1 MIVRRV
7 PISTA
12 APFDL
17 PAVKAHLRIDRPDDD
32 EALESTARA
41 VVAELEGY
49 AQLALLDQSI
59 TVSLPAWPSL
69 DDWPLPVAPLLDPAS
84 LSVTIAGT
92 PFAEFGAVP
101 GLRPA
106 LYPTGIVPEGRV
118 VIGYTAGFGPSWA
131 DIPADLRLAILDQ
144 VAAAYDWRGNP
155 EMKGTGLSPHTA
167 RIAARYRRVLA

>member
-1 MIVRRV
+1 MIVSRT

-32 EALESTARA
+32 DALEAMARA

-49 AQLALLDQSI
+49 AQLALLDQAI
-59 TVSLPAWPSL
+59 NVNLPAWPSL

-84 LSVTIAGT
+84 VSITVGGT
-92 PFAEFGAVP
+92 PFGEFGVVP
-101 GLRPA
+101 GLRPV
-106 LYPTGIVPEGRV
+106 LYPTGIIPEGRV

-144 VAAAYDWRGNP
+144 VAAACDWRGNP
-155 EMKGTGLSPHTA
+155 ELSGTGLSPHTA